1 MGAVLRKPV
10 SADNWD
16 SLYTE
21 AGRLLESSTVLLRH
35 GGSQQQMRDVY
46 AQAKM
51 ISRMCMATLQQYPRH
66 PLTPQRAEWLRDWYS
81 RVEENYNTFQA
92 LRRQN
97 LERVDE
103 LEERLL
109 D

>member
-1 MGAVLRKPV
+1 MGGILRKPV

-16 SLYTE
+16 SLASE
-21 AGRLLESSTVLLRH
+21 AQRLLESSVVLLRH
-35 GGSQQQMRDVY
+35 GGSQQQMRTVI

-51 ISRMCMATLQQYPRH
+51 IARMCQATLREHPQH
-66 PLTPQRAEWLRDWYS
+66 PLTQQRAEWLHEWYF
-81 RVEENYNTFQA
+81 RIQ
-92 LRRQN
+92 QN
-97 LERVDE
+97 FDAFRAIQRLDVVDE